1 MSELISKITKYTI
14 IGISS
19 WVFLKIIFLCLIDSI
34 AQTDT
39 IKVVNKYSMT
49 ILLNS
54 NSSEVFLRKIK
65 GIVKNNMLYKNA
77 IIGLLKS
84 IPNPIN
90 HLLGIFSS
98 DLGIDLGTANTL
110 VFIKNKGVAIREPS
124 AVARNKK
131 TKEVLAIGQSAKKMI
146 GRAPS
151 TIEVIRPLRD
161 GVIADFDAASSILT
175 YYIKKIHETGGNI
188 PRIPRP
194 HVVVGI
200 PSGVTEVERRAV
212 ADAAIDAGARRV
224 DLIEE
229 PMAAA
234 IGAGLD
240 VESPEGN
247 FIVDIGGGTSEIAV
261 ISLGGIV
268 IGRSLRVAGDEMDEA
283 IINYVKLKYSLLLG
297 QPSAE
302 AIKISIGSATAFET
316 EGRVPKPKSQIVRGR
331 DLENGLPRSVKLTDG
346 EIREALGPIIHEII
360 TGISDT
366 LEETPPELIS
376 DIMERGIYLAGGGSL
391 IHGIDKAIT
400 EATKMPV
407 HIADE
412 PLTCVARG
420 CGNLLNNFSLLN
432 KIRIVRGLK

>member
-1 MSELISKITKYTI
+1 MS
-14 IGISS
+14 GI
-19 WVFLKIIFLCLIDSI
+19 K
-34 AQTDT
+34 
-39 IKVVNKYSMT
+39 
-49 ILLNS
+49 
-54 NSSEVFLRKIK
+54 
-65 GIVKNNMLYKNA
+65 KNNMLKSTG
-77 IIGLLKS
+77 IMSIFKS

-90 HLLGIFSS
+90 LILGYFST

-110 VFIKNKGVAIREPS
+110 VFIKGKGVAVREPS

-131 TKEVLAIGQSAKKMI
+131 TKEILAIGLSAKKMI
-146 GRAPS
+146 GRAPN

-175 YYIKKIHETGGNI
+175 YYIKRVHDTGGNM
-188 PRIPRP
+188 PRVSRP
-194 HVVVGI
+194 HVVIGI

-212 ADAAIDAGARRV
+212 ADAAIDAGARSA

-240 VESPEGN
+240 VDSPNGN
-247 FIVDIGGGTSEIAV
+247 FIVDIGGGTSEIAI

-268 IGRSLRVAGDEMDEA
+268 IGRSLRIAGDEMDEA
-283 IINYVKLKYSLLLG
+283 IINYVKLKYSVLLG

-302 AIKISIGSATAFET
+302 AVKIAIGSATDFGA
-316 EGRVPKPKSQIVRGR
+316 EGNTSKSKSFVIRGR
-331 DLENGLPRSVKLTDG
+331 DLENGLPRSIKLTDG

-376 DIMERGIYLAGGGSL
+376 DIMEKGIYLAGGGAM
-391 IHGIDKAIT
+391 IHGIDKAVA

-407 HIADE
+407 HIAED
-412 PLTCVARG
+412 PLTCVVRG
-420 CGNLLNNFSLLN
+420 CGNLLTNPSLLN
-432 KIRIVRGLK
+432 KIRITKGLK